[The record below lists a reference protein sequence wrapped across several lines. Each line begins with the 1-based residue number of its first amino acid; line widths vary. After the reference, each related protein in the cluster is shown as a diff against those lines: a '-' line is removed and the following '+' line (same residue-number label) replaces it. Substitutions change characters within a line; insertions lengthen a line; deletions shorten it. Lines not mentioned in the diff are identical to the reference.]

1 MNKSEFMAAL
11 RENLKGV
18 PEDDINKSLDFYAEM
33 IDDRVE
39 DGMSE
44 EEAVEALGSMEEII
58 NQILS
63 EISLPKLVKEKV
75 RPKHTLK
82 AWEVVLIVLGA
93 PFWVPLLMSVCI
105 MALSIYLSVWAVIL
119 SLYAVDLSVVI
130 SGIALVSMAIVA
142 LVQGRFAVFG
152 MMFGC
157 GLILVG
163 LSILLFFGF
172 NLVTKG
178 ILWLSKKILTGIK
191 GLFIKK

>member
-1 MNKSEFMAAL
+1 MNKSEFLAAL
-11 RENLKGV
+11 RERLNGV
-18 PEDDINKSLDFYAEM
+18 PEEDINKSLDFYGEM

-44 EEAVEALGSMEEII
+44 EEAVGALGSMEEII

-63 EISLPKLVKEKV
+63 EVSLPKLVKEKV
-75 RPKHTLK
+75 KPKQALK
-82 AWEVVLIVLGA
+82 AWEVVLLVLGA
-93 PFWVPLLMSVCI
+93 PVWVPIILALCSVV
-105 MALSIYLSVWAVIL
+105 LSCYLVVWVMII
-119 SLYAVDLSVVI
+119 SLYALDLSVAF
-130 SGIALVSMAIVA
+130 SGLAMVA
-142 LVQGRFAVFG
+142 TAFASLVQGQFAVFG

-157 GLILVG
+157 GLMAVG

-178 ILWLSKKILTGIK
+178 ILWLSKKILIGIK

>member
-1 MNKSEFMAAL
+1 MSKSEFLAAL
-11 RENLKGV
+11 REKLNGV

-58 NQILS
+58 DQILS
-63 EISLPKLVKEKV
+63 EVSLPKLVKEKV
-75 RPKHTLK
+75 KPKQALK
-82 AWEVVLIVLGA
+82 AWEVVLLVLGA
-93 PFWVPLLMSVCI
+93 PIWVPLLMSVCI

-119 SLYAVDLSVVI
+119 SLYAVDLSVAL
-130 SGIALVSMAIVA
+130 SGIALVAVAVAA
-142 LVQGRFAVFG
+142 LVHGRFIVFG

-157 GLILVG
+157 GFIFIG
-163 LSILLFFGF
+163 LSILLFFVF

-178 ILWLSKKILTGIK
+178 ILWLSKKILIGIK

>member
-1 MNKSEFMAAL
+1 MNKSEFLAAL
-11 RENLKGV
+11 RENLNGV
-18 PEDDINKSLDFYAEM
+18 PEDDINKSLDFYMEM

-58 NQILS
+58 AQILS
-63 EISLPKLVKEKV
+63 EVSLPKLVKEKV
-75 RPKHTLK
+75 RPKQALK
-82 AWEVVLIVLGA
+82 AWEVVLLVLGA
-93 PFWVPLLMSVCI
+93 PIWAPIVLSLCSVVLSCYLVVWI
-105 MALSIYLSVWAVIL
+105 MII
-119 SLYAVDLSVVI
+119 SLYAMDLSVVI
-130 SGIALVSMAIVA
+130 SSIALVSMAIVA

-178 ILWLSKKILTGIK
+178 ILWLSKKILIGIK

>member
-1 MNKSEFMAAL
+1 MNKSDFLAAL
-11 RENLKGV
+11 RERLNGV
-18 PEDDINKSLDFYAEM
+18 PEEDINKSLDFYGEM

-44 EEAVEALGSMEEII
+44 EEAVGALGSMEEII

-63 EISLPKLVKEKV
+63 EVSLPKLVKEKV
-75 RPKHTLK
+75 KPKQALK
-82 AWEVVLIVLGA
+82 AWEVVLLVLGA
-93 PFWVPLLMSVCI
+93 PVWVPIILALCSVV
-105 MALSIYLSVWAVIL
+105 LSCYLVVWVMII
-119 SLYAVDLSVVI
+119 SLYALDLSVAF
-130 SGIALVSMAIVA
+130 SGLAMVVTAFVA
-142 LVQGRFAVFG
+142 LVQGQFAVFG

-157 GLILVG
+157 GLMAVG

-178 ILWLSKKILTGIK
+178 ILWLSKKILIGIK

>member
-1 MNKSEFMAAL
+1 MNKSEFLAAL
-11 RENLKGV
+11 REKLNGV

-58 NQILS
+58 AQILS
-63 EISLPKLVKEKV
+63 EVSLPKLVKEKV
-75 RPKHTLK
+75 KPKQALK
-82 AWEVVLIVLGA
+82 VWEVVLLVLGA
-93 PFWVPLLMSVCI
+93 PIWVPIVLALCSVV
-105 MALSIYLSVWAVIL
+105 LSAYLAVWMMII
-119 SLYAVDLSVVI
+119 SLYVLDLSVAL
-130 SGIALVSMAIVA
+130 SGLALIGLAFGA
-142 LVQGRFAVFG
+142 LIQSNFAVFG

-157 GLILVG
+157 GLILMG
-163 LSILLFFGF
+163 LSVLLFFGF

-178 ILWLSKKILTGIK
+178 ILWLSKKILIGIK

>member
-1 MNKSEFMAAL
+1 MSKSEFLATL

-18 PEDDINKSLDFYAEM
+18 PEEDINKSLDFYAEM

-44 EEAVEALGSMEEII
+44 EEAIEALGSMEEII

-63 EISLPKLVKEKV
+63 EVSLPKLVKEKV
-75 RPKHTLK
+75 RPKQGLR

-93 PFWVPLLMSVCI
+93 PIWVPLLMSVCI
-105 MALSIYLSVWAVIL
+105 TALSIYLSVWAVIL

-130 SGIALVSMAIVA
+130 SGIALVAMAIVA
-142 LVQGRFAVFG
+142 LVQGNFAVFG

-178 ILWLSKKILTGIK
+178 ILWLSKKILIGIK

>member
-1 MNKSEFMAAL
+1 MNKSEFLAAL
-11 RENLKGV
+11 RERLNGV
-18 PEDDINKSLDFYAEM
+18 PEEDINKSLDFYEEM

-63 EISLPKLVKEKV
+63 EVSLPKLVKEKV
-75 RPKHTLK
+75 RPKQTLK
-82 AWEVVLIVLGA
+82 AWEVVLLVLGA
-93 PFWVPLLMSVCI
+93 PVWVPIVLALCSVV
-105 MALSIYLSVWAVIL
+105 LSCYLVVWVMII
-119 SLYAVDLSVVI
+119 SLYALDLSVAF
-130 SGIALVSMAIVA
+130 SGLAMVVTAFVA
-142 LVQGRFAVFG
+142 LVQGQFAVFG

-157 GLILVG
+157 GLMAVG

-178 ILWLSKKILTGIK
+178 ILWLSKKILIGIK

>member
-1 MNKSEFMAAL
+1 MNKSEFLAAL
-11 RENLKGV
+11 REKLNGV
-18 PEDDINKSLDFYAEM
+18 PEEDINKSLDFYGEM

-44 EEAVEALGSMEEII
+44 EEAVEVLGSMEEII

-63 EISLPKLVKEKV
+63 EVSLPKLVKEKV
-75 RPKHTLK
+75 KPKQALK

-93 PFWVPLLMSVCI
+93 QIWVPIVLSLCVV
-105 MALSIYLSVWAVIL
+105 ALSCYLSVWMMII
-119 SLYAVDLSVVI
+119 SLYVMDFSLAVSGLAMVVL
-130 SGIALVSMAIVA
+130 AFAA
-142 LVQGRFAVFG
+142 LVQGNFAVFG

-157 GLILVG
+157 GLILLG
-163 LSILLFFGF
+163 LSVLLFFGF

-178 ILWLSKKILTGIK
+178 ILWLSKKILIGIK

>member
-1 MNKSEFMAAL
+1 MNKSDFLTAL
-11 RENLKGV
+11 REKLNGV
-18 PEDDINKSLDFYAEM
+18 PEEDINKSLDFYGEM

-63 EISLPKLVKEKV
+63 EVSLPKLVKEKV
-75 RPKHTLK
+75 RPKQTLK
-82 AWEVVLIVLGA
+82 AWEVVLLVLGA
-93 PFWVPLLMSVCI
+93 PVWVPIVLALCSVV
-105 MALSIYLSVWAVIL
+105 LSCYLVVWVMII
-119 SLYAVDLSVVI
+119 SLYALDLSVAF
-130 SGIALVSMAIVA
+130 SGLAMVATAFAA
-142 LVQGRFAVFG
+142 LVQGQFAVFG

-157 GLILVG
+157 GLMAVG

-178 ILWLSKKILTGIK
+178 ILWLSKKILIGIK

>member
-1 MNKSEFMAAL
+1 MNKSEFLAAL
-11 RENLKGV
+11 REKLNGV
-18 PEDDINKSLDFYAEM
+18 PEEDINKSLDFYEEM

-44 EEAVEALGSMEEII
+44 EEAVQALGSMEEII

-63 EISLPKLVKEKV
+63 EVSLPKLVKEKV
-75 RPKHTLK
+75 RPKQTLK
-82 AWEVVLIVLGA
+82 AWEVVLLVLGA
-93 PFWVPLLMSVCI
+93 PVWIPIVLSLCIVVLSAYLTVWVMI
-105 MALSIYLSVWAVIL
+105 I
-119 SLYAVDLSVVI
+119 SLYALDLSVAF
-130 SGIALVSMAIVA
+130 SGLALVATAFAA
-142 LVQGRFAVFG
+142 LVQGQFAVFG

-157 GLILVG
+157 GLMAVG

-178 ILWLSKKILTGIK
+178 ILWLSKKILIGIK

>member
-1 MNKSEFMAAL
+1 MNKSEFLAAL
-11 RENLKGV
+11 REKLNGV
-18 PEDDINKSLDFYAEM
+18 PEEDINKSLDFYEEM

-63 EISLPKLVKEKV
+63 EVSLPKLVKEKV
-75 RPKHTLK
+75 KPKQSLK
-82 AWEVVLIVLGA
+82 AWEIVLIILGA
-93 PFWVPLLMSVCI
+93 PIWVPLVFSICSVV
-105 MALSIYLSVWAVIL
+105 LSAYLTVWVMII
-119 SLYAVDLSVVI
+119 SLYALDLSVAL
-130 SGIALVSMAIVA
+130 SGLALATMAFVS
-142 LVQGRFAVFG
+142 LVQGNFAVFG

-157 GLILVG
+157 GLMAVG
-163 LSILLFFGF
+163 FSILLFFGF

-178 ILWLSKKILTGIK
+178 ILWLSKKVLIGIK

>member
-1 MNKSEFMAAL
+1 MNKSEFLAAL
-11 RENLKGV
+11 REKLNGV
-18 PEDDINKSLDFYAEM
+18 PEEDINKSLDFYGEM

-63 EISLPKLVKEKV
+63 EVSLPKLVKEKV
-75 RPKHTLK
+75 KPKQALK
-82 AWEVVLIVLGA
+82 VWEVVLLVLGA
-93 PFWVPLLMSVCI
+93 PIWVPIV
-105 MALSIYLSVWAVIL
+105 L
-119 SLYAVDLSVVI
+119 SLCSVVLSAYLAVWMMIISLYVLDLSVAL
-130 SGIALVSMAIVA
+130 SGLALIGLAFGA
-142 LVQGRFAVFG
+142 LIQSNLAVFG

-157 GLILVG
+157 GLILMG

-178 ILWLSKKILTGIK
+178 ILWLSKKILIGIK

>member
-75 RPKHTLK
+75 RPKQTLK

-93 PFWVPLLMSVCI
+93 PVWVPIVLALCSVV
-105 MALSIYLSVWAVIL
+105 LSCYLVVWVMII
-119 SLYAVDLSVVI
+119 SLYALDLSVAF
-130 SGIALVSMAIVA
+130 SGLALVATAFAA
-142 LVQGRFAVFG
+142 LVQGQFAVFG

-157 GLILVG
+157 GIMAVG

-178 ILWLSKKILTGIK
+178 ILWLSKKILIGIK

>member
-1 MNKSEFMAAL
+1 MNKSDFLTAL
-11 RENLKGV
+11 REKLNGV
-18 PEDDINKSLDFYAEM
+18 PEEDINKSLDFYGEM

-63 EISLPKLVKEKV
+63 EVSLPKLVKEKV
-75 RPKHTLK
+75 RPKQTLK
-82 AWEVVLIVLGA
+82 AWEVVLLVLGA
-93 PFWVPLLMSVCI
+93 PVWVPIVLALCSVV
-105 MALSIYLSVWAVIL
+105 LSCYLVVWVMIV
-119 SLYAVDLSVVI
+119 SLYVLDLSVAF
-130 SGIALVSMAIVA
+130 SGLAMVATAFAA
-142 LVQGRFAVFG
+142 LVQGQFAVFG

-157 GLILVG
+157 GLMAVG

-172 NLVTKG
+172 NMVTKG
-178 ILWLSKKILTGIK
+178 ILWLSKKILIGIK

>member
-1 MNKSEFMAAL
+1 MNKSEFLAAL
-11 RENLKGV
+11 REKLNGV

-58 NQILS
+58 AQILS
-63 EISLPKLVKEKV
+63 EVSLPKLVKEKV
-75 RPKHTLK
+75 KPKQALK
-82 AWEVVLIVLGA
+82 AWEVVLLVLGA
-93 PFWVPLLMSVCI
+93 PIWVPIVLALCSVV
-105 MALSIYLSVWAVIL
+105 LSAYLAVWMMII
-119 SLYAVDLSVVI
+119 SLYVLDLSVAL
-130 SGIALVSMAIVA
+130 SGLALIGLAFGA
-142 LVQGRFAVFG
+142 LIQSNFAVFG

-157 GLILVG
+157 GLILMG
-163 LSILLFFGF
+163 LSVLLFFGF

-178 ILWLSKKILTGIK
+178 ILWLSKKILIGIK

>member
-1 MNKSEFMAAL
+1 MNKSDFLAAL
-11 RENLKGV
+11 REKLNGV
-18 PEDDINKSLDFYAEM
+18 PEEDINKSLDFYGEM

-63 EISLPKLVKEKV
+63 EVSLPKLVKEKV
-75 RPKHTLK
+75 KPKQALK
-82 AWEVVLIVLGA
+82 AWEVVLLVLGA
-93 PFWVPLLMSVCI
+93 PIWVPLLMSVCI
-105 MALSIYLSVWAVIL
+105 TALSIYLSVWAVIL
-119 SLYAVDLSVVI
+119 SLYAVDLSIVI

-157 GLILVG
+157 GLILLG
-163 LSILLFFGF
+163 LSVLLFFGF

-178 ILWLSKKILTGIK
+178 ILWLSKKILIGIK

>member
-1 MNKSEFMAAL
+1 MNKSDFLTAL
-11 RENLKGV
+11 REKLNGV
-18 PEDDINKSLDFYAEM
+18 PEEDINKSLDFYEEM

-63 EISLPKLVKEKV
+63 EVSLPKLVKEKV
-75 RPKHTLK
+75 RPKQTLK
-82 AWEVVLIVLGA
+82 AWEVVLLVLGA
-93 PFWVPLLMSVCI
+93 PVWVPIVLALCSVV
-105 MALSIYLSVWAVIL
+105 LSCYLVVWVMII
-119 SLYAVDLSVVI
+119 SLYALDLSVAF
-130 SGIALVSMAIVA
+130 SGLAMVVTAFVA
-142 LVQGRFAVFG
+142 LVQGQFAVFG

-157 GLILVG
+157 GLMAVG

-178 ILWLSKKILTGIK
+178 ILWLSKKILIGIK